1 MIKHFLY
8 CTFALCLIV
17 LIAFLFSYT
26 EYKENKAIEMPNDIA
41 IDGYFEKVNDNVVK
55 IAHIVSSI
63 DSRET
68 ADFAVY
74 QLVEIADKYV
84 ELYNQ
89 LDVHPVTE
97 KQAVDVLHSI
107 WTRETILH
115 ANPSYKT
122 LENEYIRLRDNN
134 FFGSKSLQCMLSSYF
149 VKEAGNALVWAFSL
163 TSRLEYTY
171 LLKAKSRTKHE
182 RNKDYVEEFIDDG
195 GYTLTPHNDNLT
207 LLFLDALEHSY
218 LRGSH
223 DTSGII
229 TPLYTS
235 VRGRD
240 ALFICCF
247 CSNYEMNNN
256 FISKLSPE
264 NYFVDNWVDYNP
276 AALMKLNKNEA
287 LQFMGFYKKCVV
299 CNQECYVYHL
309 NKAFKSRFLI
319 IYYENNHDYPHA
331 IQLVKDLPLFIP

>member
-1 MIKHFLY
+1 MKNKFLY
-8 CTFALCLIV
+8 FSFVLGLLIV
-17 LIAFLFSYT
+17 IAYLFSYK
-26 EYKENKAIEMPNDIA
+26 EYDKAIYMPTEIA
-41 IDGYFEKVNDNVVK
+41 IDGYLEKVNDNVIKVTD
-55 IAHIVSSI
+55 IVSLI

-68 ADFAVY
+68 ADSAVF
-74 QLVEIADKYV
+74 LLAEIANKNLDAYH
-84 ELYNQ
+84 Q
-89 LDVHPVTE
+89 LDVREVSE
-97 KQAVDVLHSI
+97 KQAVD
-107 WTRETILH
+107 ILH
-115 ANPSYKT
+115 AIWTKEVTLKSNLTYKA
-122 LENEYIRLRDNN
+122 LEEEYIRLKNNN
-134 FFGSKSLQCMLSSYF
+134 FFGSKSLRCMLSSYF
-149 VKEAGNALVWAFSL
+149 VKEAGNSLVWAFSL
-163 TSRLEYTY
+163 TSRLEYAY
-171 LLKAKSRTKHE
+171 LLKATSRTQCE

-195 GYTLTPHNDNLT
+195 GYTSTPHNDNLT

-218 LRGSH
+218 IRGSH

-229 TPLYTS
+229 SPLYTS

-247 CSNYEMNNN
+247 CSKYEMNNN